1 MKTTRRLL
9 CALLALTLVLA
20 LAGTA
25 FAAGGNSITVKNA
38 KAGETYKIY
47 KMLDLTVDATQEYFS
62 YTLNTDWQN
71 FFTNGGPGADYVDVS
86 SNVVTW
92 NGNKT
97 DAASMEAFGK
107 AAAAWAVKNNKNTA
121 GDDITP
127 KTDGDITFNSL
138 DNGYYLITSTNGTL
152 AIVDTTPTNP
162 APEITEKNV
171 DPSVKKQ
178 IRKAANGTYGDGS
191 IDAQIGDTVYYQA
204 TITAQKGSKNL
215 VFHDKMETGLTLGE
229 NTIAVKVNDQA
240 LTASTD
246 YTLTTTDLTDGETF
260 QITFTETWQNNLT
273 GSTSVVIEY
282 QATLNKDAEISTETN
297 DNTAWITWGDKG
309 KSAKSTVSVNTYK
322 GEIVKYYAKTDDTG
336 ATNHLLDGAGF
347 KLYDTS
353 AGGNLIKV
361 VDITN
366 NVEDSPKMYRIAT
379 TGETGVEEIMATGGR
394 VIIQGLDK
402 NKAYYLEES
411 TTPAGFNKLTERV
424 ELKLEAGNEIV
435 GENKIGLDGSWKAT
449 EGQKTGAAVE
459 IENKYGTE
467 LPSTG
472 GMGTTIFYIIGSVL
486 VIGAVVLLVTK
497 KRMSR

>member
-62 YTLNTDWQN
+62 YTLNADWQD

-97 DAASMEAFGK
+97 DAASMEAFGN
-107 AAAAWAVKNNKNTA
+107 AAAAWAVENTKDTA
-121 GDDITP
+121 ANDIMP
-127 KTDGDITFNSL
+127 DADGDITFNGL

-178 IRKAANGTYGDGS
+178 IRKVANGAYGDGP

-204 TITAQKGSKNL
+204 TVTAQKGSKNL
-215 VFHDKMETGLTLGE
+215 VFHDKMEAGLTLKKD
-229 NTIAVKVNDQA
+229 TITVKVNDQA

-246 YTLTTTDLTDGETF
+246 YTLTTTDLTAGETF
-260 QITFTETWQNNLT
+260 QITFTETWQNNLI
-273 GSTSVVIEY
+273 GSTNVVIEY

-297 DNTAWITWGDKG
+297 DNTAWVTWGGNG
-309 KSAKSTVSVNTYK
+309 KSAESTVFVNTYK
-322 GEIVKYYAKTDDTG
+322 GEIVKYYAKTGDAGT
-336 ATNHLLDGAGF
+336 TNHLLDGAGF
-347 KLYDTS
+347 KLYDAQT
-353 AGGNLIKV
+353 GGNVIQV

-366 NVEDSPKMYRIAT
+366 STVGSPKTYRIAAS
-379 TGETGVEEIMATGGR
+379 GERGVEEMMATGGR

-411 TTPAGFNKLTERV
+411 TTPAGFNKLAARQ
-424 ELKLEAGNEIV
+424 ELKLENGNEMV
-435 GENKIGLDGSWKAT
+435 GNDKIDQGGSWEAT

-472 GMGTTIFYIIGSVL
+472 GMGTTMFYIIGSVL